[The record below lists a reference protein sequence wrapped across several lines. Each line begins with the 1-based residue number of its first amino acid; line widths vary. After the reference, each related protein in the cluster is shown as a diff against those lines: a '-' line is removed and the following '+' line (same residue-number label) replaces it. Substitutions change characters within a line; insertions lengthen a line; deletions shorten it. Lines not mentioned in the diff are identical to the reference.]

1 MAFKNDLRWDA
12 VLMGSVVG
20 TVNAKIR
27 KKKKNKKKACR
38 TTSRLINQTYKTH
51 YESPKIKIFLILFFF
66 IPDIIFIFVDQT
78 NKVFKLLKKQHE
90 N

>member
-1 MAFKNDLRWDA
+1 
-12 VLMGSVVG
+12 MGSVVG

-27 KKKKNKKKACR
+27 KKKKQKESLPNHQQANKPN
-38 TTSRLINQTYKTH
+38 IITH
-51 YESPKIKIFLILFFF
+51 YESPNVKNIFYFIFF

-78 NKVFKLLKKQHE
+78 NKVFKLLKKQHGKS